1 MYKSNV
7 EVRLMKELNTDVR
20 REVAQVFV
28 DGYDRELS
36 FLSKDEEK
44 LVSAFQQM
52 ICPEVFYIG
61 ILDNEIVGI
70 LACSNNKQR
79 AITIKQEVLKE
90 HFGAWKGRIAYR
102 FMKDEF
108 NSKLLFGNEAGYI
121 ECVATK
127 EKSRGKGVSTAL
139 FNDMLVHAPHQH
151 YMLEVVD
158 TNVAARKMYSKLGFI
173 ETKRKKE
180 RFSSLK
186 GFKERIYMERYS

>member
-1 MYKSNV
+1 MHKPIV
-7 EVRLMKELNTDVR
+7 EVKRMKDINTDVR

-28 DGYDRELS
+28 SGYEKELS
-36 FLSKDEEK
+36 FLSKDKEK

-61 ILDNEIVGI
+61 MLENEIVGI
-70 LACSNNKQR
+70 LACSNKKQR
-79 AITIKQEVLKE
+79 AIPIKQEVLKN
-90 HFGAWKGRIAYR
+90 HFGAWKGLVAYR

-108 NSKLLFGNEAGYI
+108 NSQLLFGDETGYI
-121 ECVATK
+121 ECVATM
-127 EKSRGKGVSTAL
+127 EKARGKGVSTAL
-139 FNDMLVHAPHQH
+139 FNHVLVHAPHQH

-158 TNVAARKMYSKLGFI
+158 TNVVALNMYSKLGFI